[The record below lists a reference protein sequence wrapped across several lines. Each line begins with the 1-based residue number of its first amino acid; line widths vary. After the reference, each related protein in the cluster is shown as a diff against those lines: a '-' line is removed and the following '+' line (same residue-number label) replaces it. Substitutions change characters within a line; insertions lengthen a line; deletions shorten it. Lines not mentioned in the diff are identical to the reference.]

1 MVARIRFSPMI
12 TALWRK
18 RYEDGETVDEIVD
31 SLAEQGLDTTKHLVQ
46 RAIQD
51 AGGVIRPKARR
62 PKDVKKFILS

>member
-1 MVARIRFSPMI
+1 MI

>member
-1 MVARIRFSPMI
+1 MI
-12 TALWRK
+12 TEAWRK

-51 AGGVIRPKARR
+51 AGGIMRPKARR
-62 PKDVKKFILS
+62 PKDVRKWLTT